1 MSGAS
6 AGQKLA
12 TLLAPVVDETGLDL
26 EAVLVTSQGRRTEV
40 RVLVDKDGGIT
51 LDDVAQVSQAVS
63 AVLDQPAADAI
74 LGATPYVLE
83 VSSPGVDRPLT
94 EPRHWRRA
102 LGRLVRV
109 TAAGEVV
116 TGRITDVHES
126 GVQLAVVGAKPQAE
140 PEPRSFAF
148 AELGPGRVQV
158 EFNRERAGDASE
170 ESA

>member
-12 TLLAPVVDETGLDL
+12 ALLADVVDGTGLDL
-26 EAVLVTSQGRRTEV
+26 EAVLVTGQGRRTEV
-40 RVLVDKDGGIT
+40 RVLVDKDGGTT

-102 LGRLVRV
+102 IGRLVRV
-109 TAAGEVV
+109 TVAGQAV
-116 TGRITDVHES
+116 TGRITEVHES
-126 GVQLAVVGAKPQAE
+126 GVLLAVVGAKPHARA
-140 PEPRSFAF
+140 EPRSFAF
-148 AELGPGRVQV
+148 DELGPGRVQV
-158 EFNRERAGDASE
+158 EFNREHAAEEGE

>member
-1 MSGAS
+1 MSSAS
-6 AGQKLA
+6 AGRQLA
-12 TLLAPVVDETGLDL
+12 ALLADVVDETGLDL
-26 EAVLVTSQGRRTEV
+26 EAVVVTGQGRRTEV
-40 RVLVDKDGGIT
+40 RVLVDKDGGIS

-102 LGRLVRV
+102 IGRLVRV
-109 TAAGEVV
+109 TAAGESV
-116 TGRITDVHES
+116 TARITDVHDS
-126 GVQLAVVGAKPQAE
+126 GVLLAIVGAKPSAQT
-140 PEPRSFAF
+140 EPRSVGFAD
-148 AELGPGRVQV
+148 LGPGRVQV
-158 EFNRERAGDASE
+158 EFNRERPGE

>member
-1 MSGAS
+1 MSSAS
-6 AGQKLA
+6 AGRELA
-12 TLLAPVVDETGLDL
+12 ALLADVVDETGLDL
-26 EAVLVTSQGRRTEV
+26 EAVLVTGQGRRTEV
-40 RVLVDKDGGIT
+40 RVLVDKDGGIS

-102 LGRLVRV
+102 IGRLVRV
-109 TAAGEVV
+109 TAAGETV
-116 TGRITDVHES
+116 TARIADVHDS
-126 GVQLAVVGAKPQAE
+126 GVQLAIVGSKPAAE
-140 PEPRSFAF
+140 AEARSFGF
-148 AELGPGRVQV
+148 ADLGPGRVQV
-158 EFNRERAGDASE
+158 EFNRERPGE

>member
-1 MSGAS
+1 
-6 AGQKLA
+6 
-12 TLLAPVVDETGLDL
+12 
-26 EAVLVTSQGRRTEV
+26 VLVTGQGRRTEV
-40 RVLVDKDGGIT
+40 RVLVDKDGGIS

-102 LGRLVRV
+102 IGRLVRV
-109 TAAGEVV
+109 TAAGEQV
-116 TGRITDVHES
+116 TARITDVHDS
-126 GVQLAVVGAKPQAE
+126 GVLLAIVGAKPSAQ
-140 PEPRSFAF
+140 PEPRSFGF
-148 AELGPGRVQV
+148 ADLGPGRVQV
-158 EFNRERAGDASE
+158 EFNRERPGE

>member
-1 MSGAS
+1 MSSAS
-6 AGQKLA
+6 AGRQLA
-12 TLLAPVVDETGLDL
+12 ALLADVVDETGLDL
-26 EAVLVTSQGRRTEV
+26 EAVLVTGQGRRTEV
-40 RVLVDKDGGIT
+40 RVLVDKDGGIS

-102 LGRLVRV
+102 IGRLVRV
-109 TAAGEVV
+109 TAAGESV
-116 TGRITDVHES
+116 TARITDVQDS
-126 GVQLAVVGAKPQAE
+126 GVLLAIVGAKPSAQTE
-140 PEPRSFAF
+140 SRSVGFAD
-148 AELGPGRVQV
+148 LGPGRVQV
-158 EFNRERAGDASE
+158 EFNRERPGE